1 MDCIICITF
10 AHSCVWH
17 KTNHRFSKLKSL
29 LIKMKLQKTQNKSS
43 TYYVG
48 TWNMS
53 VCIASRQIVWPLNV
67 IYVLLAYNLISQ
79 ENKQWQFIFALV
91 LKTNLATQS
100 FFRTMQFVETIDTI
114 HFFWWFYF
122 SFKQNCS
129 VIHIPIYIR
138 QQP

>member
-1 MDCIICITF
+1 
-10 AHSCVWH
+10 
-17 KTNHRFSKLKSL
+17 
-29 LIKMKLQKTQNKSS
+29 MKLQKTQNKSS

-53 VCIASRQIVWPLNV
+53 VCIASRQIVWPLKLT
-67 IYVLLAYNLISQ
+67 YVLLAYNLISQ

-100 FFRTMQFVETIDTI
+100 FFGTMQFVETIDTI

-122 SFKQNCS
+122 SFK
-129 VIHIPIYIR
+129 
-138 QQP
+138 